1 MNRKK
6 VLTVLF
12 FAVVCAAVAT
22 YLALA
27 YLREPAGPAVAA
39 ASELSVIDV
48 VVATKDLDL
57 GTVLTEEHLKVVDWP
72 AESMPDGY
80 AGSPVEVIGRGL
92 LQPVSGNEPILVNKL
107 APKEAGG
114 GLSIIIPPGKRAMS
128 VRVDD
133 VVGVAGFARPGTR
146 VDVVVTL
153 TGASTEQD
161 PATRL
166 ILQNI
171 QVLAAG
177 QTIQRDIQGEP
188 ETVPVVT
195 LMVSP
200 EEGEV
205 LALAATEGQVQLA
218 LRNAL
223 DMEEVETPGVRI
235 ASLYP
240 RSRRV
245 PTPIRRATPPDTRT
259 RVQLYRGARDT
270 TYAVQKA
277 DGSDA
282 SDGS

>member
-6 VLTVLF
+6 VMTVLF
-12 FAVVCAAVAT
+12 FAVLCAAVAT

-27 YLREPAGPAVAA
+27 FLRQPAGPAVAA

-48 VVATKDLDL
+48 VVADKDLDI
-57 GTVLTEEHLKVVDWP
+57 GTVLTEEHVKVVDWP

-92 LQPVSGNEPILVNKL
+92 LVPLSGNEPILVSKL
-107 APKEAGG
+107 APTEAGG

-188 ETVPVVT
+188 EAVPVVT
-195 LMVSP
+195 LMVTP

-218 LRNAL
+218 LRNSL
-223 DMEEVETPGVRI
+223 DMDEVETSGVRI

-245 PTPIRRATPPDTRT
+245 PTTIRRSAPVDTRVK
-259 RVQLYRGARDT
+259 VQLYRGSRDT
-270 TYAVQKA
+270 TYAVEKPE
-277 DGSDA
+277 GS
-282 SDGS
+282 SGGSE

>member
-27 YLREPAGPAVAA
+27 YLRQPAGPTLAA
-39 ASELSVIDV
+39 ASEVSVVDV

-57 GTVLTEEHLKVVDWP
+57 GTVLTEEDLKVVSWP
-72 AESMPDGY
+72 AEAMPDGY

-92 LQPVSGNEPILVNKL
+92 MVPMSTNEPILVGKL

-114 GLSIIIPPGKRAMS
+114 GLPIIIPPGKRAMS

-133 VVGVAGFARPGTR
+133 VVGVTGFARPGTR

-171 QVLAAG
+171 EVLAAG
-177 QTIQRDIQGEP
+177 QTIQRDVQGDP
-188 ETVPVVT
+188 EAVTVVT
-195 LMVSP
+195 LMVTP

-205 LALAATEGQVQLA
+205 LALASTEGQVQLA
-218 LRNAL
+218 LRNVL
-223 DMEEVETPGVRI
+223 DMDEVETPGVRI
-235 ASLYP
+235 GSLYP

-245 PTPIRRATPPDTRT
+245 PTPIRRATPTDTRV
-259 RVQLYRGARDT
+259 RVQMYRGSRDT
-270 TYAVQKA
+270 TYAVQKP
-277 DGSDA
+277 DGS
-282 SDGS
+282 

>member
-1 MNRKK
+1 
-6 VLTVLF
+6 
-12 FAVVCAAVAT
+12 
-22 YLALA
+22 
-27 YLREPAGPAVAA
+27 
-39 ASELSVIDV
+39 
-48 VVATKDLDL
+48 
-57 GTVLTEEHLKVVDWP
+57 
-72 AESMPDGY
+72 
-80 AGSPVEVIGRGL
+80 VIGRGL
-92 LQPVSGNEPILVNKL
+92 LMAMSGNEPILVSKL

-114 GLSIIIPPGKRAMS
+114 GLSIIIEPGKRAMS

-133 VVGVAGFARPGTR
+133 VVGVAGFAGPGSR

-188 ETVPVVT
+188 QTVPVVT
-195 LMVSP
+195 LMVTP

-205 LALAATEGQVQLA
+205 LALAATEGRVQLA

-223 DMEEVETPGVRI
+223 DLEEVETSGVRI

-245 PTPIRRATPPDTRT
+245 PTPVRRATPVDTRV
-259 RVQLYRGARDT
+259 RVQLYRGSRDT

-277 DGSDA
+277 EDGS
-282 SDGS
+282 

>member
-12 FAVVCAAVAT
+12 FAVLCAAVAT

-27 YLREPAGPAVAA
+27 FLRQPAGPTVAA
-39 ASELSVIDV
+39 ASELSVTDV
-48 VVATKDLDL
+48 VVAAKDLDL

-72 AESMPDGY
+72 AEAMPNGY

-92 LQPVSGNEPILVNKL
+92 LMPMSGNEPILVSKL

-114 GLSIIIPPGKRAMS
+114 GLSIIIPPGMRAMS

-133 VVGVAGFARPGTR
+133 VVGVAGFAGPGSR

-171 QVLAAG
+171 RVLAAG

-188 ETVPVVT
+188 QTVPVVT
-195 LMVSP
+195 LMVTP

-223 DMEEVETPGVRI
+223 DLEEVETSGVRI

-245 PTPIRRATPPDTRT
+245 PTPIRQATPVDTRV
-259 RVQLYRGARDT
+259 RVQLYRGSRDT

-277 DGSDA
+277 EDGS
-282 SDGS
+282 

>member
-6 VLTVLF
+6 VMTVLF
-12 FAVVCAAVAT
+12 LAVLCAALAT

-27 YLREPAGPAVAA
+27 FLRQPAGPAVAA

-48 VVATKDLDL
+48 VVAQKDLDM
-57 GTVLTEEHLKVVDWP
+57 GTVLTVEDLKVVDWP
-72 AESMPDGY
+72 ADAMPNGY
-80 AGSPVEVIGRGL
+80 AGSPVEVMGRGL
-92 LQPVSGNEPILVNKL
+92 LAPVSANEPILVNKL
-107 APKEAGG
+107 APTEAGG
-114 GLSIIIPPGKRAMS
+114 GLSIIIPAGKRAMS

-171 QVLAAG
+171 EVVAAG
-177 QTIQRDIQGEP
+177 KTIQHDIQGEP

-195 LMVSP
+195 LMVTP
-200 EEGEV
+200 EEGEI

-223 DMEEVETPGVRI
+223 DMEEVETSGVRI
-235 ASLYP
+235 GSLYP
-240 RSRRV
+240 RSRAV
-245 PTPIRRATPPDTRT
+245 PAPIRRATSPDTRP
-259 RVQLYRGARDT
+259 RVQLYRGSRDT
-270 TYAVQKA
+270 TYSVEQGAKESS
-277 DGSDA
+277 GE
-282 SDGS
+282 

>member
-12 FAVVCAAVAT
+12 FAVLCAAVAT

-27 YLREPAGPAVAA
+27 YLRQPAGPAIANAA
-39 ASELSVIDV
+39 ELSVIDV

-57 GTVLTEEHLKVVDWP
+57 GTVLNEEHLKVVEWP
-72 AESMPDGY
+72 ATAMPDGY
-80 AGSPVEVIGRGL
+80 SGSPVEVIGRGL
-92 LQPVSGNEPILVNKL
+92 LSPMSANEPILVGKL

-114 GLSIIIPPGKRAMS
+114 GLSIIIPPGRRAMS

-133 VVGVAGFARPGTR
+133 VVGVAGFAMPGTR

-177 QTIQRDIQGEP
+177 HTIRRDIQGEP
-188 ETVPVVT
+188 ENVPVVT
-195 LMVSP
+195 LMVTP

-223 DMEEVETPGVRI
+223 DMDSVETPGVRI
-235 ASLYP
+235 GSLYP
-240 RSRRV
+240 RSRRL
-245 PTPIRRATPPDTRT
+245 PTPIRRAAPVDTR
-259 RVQLYRGARDT
+259 VPVKLYRGSRDT
-270 TYAVQKA
+270 TYAVEK
-277 DGSDA
+277 GSTE
-282 SDGS
+282 GE

>member
-12 FAVVCAAVAT
+12 FAVLCAAVAT

-27 YLREPAGPAVAA
+27 FLRQPAGPAVAA

-48 VVATKDLDL
+48 VVAEKDLDM

-80 AGSPVEVIGRGL
+80 AGSPVEVLGRGL
-92 LQPVSGNEPILVNKL
+92 LVPVSGNEPILVGKL

-114 GLSIIIPPGKRAMS
+114 GLTIIIPAGKRAMS

-188 ETVPVVT
+188 EAVPVVT
-195 LMVSP
+195 LMVTP
-200 EEGEV
+200 EEGEM

-223 DMEEVETPGVRI
+223 DTEEVETTGVRI

-240 RSRRV
+240 QSRRV
-245 PTPIRRATPPDTRT
+245 PTPIRRATPTDTRVP
-259 RVQLYRGARDT
+259 VQMYRGSRDT
-270 TYAVQKA
+270 TYAVEA
-277 DGSDA
+277 DGPG
-282 SDGS
+282 GS

>member
-22 YLALA
+22 YLAVA
-27 YLREPAGPAVAA
+27 YLRQPAGPATASAA
-39 ASELSVIDV
+39 EVSLIEV
-48 VVATKDLDL
+48 VVATKDLDM
-57 GTVLTEEHLKVVDWP
+57 GTVLDAEHLKVVDWP
-72 AESMPDGY
+72 AESMPEGY
-80 AGSPVEVIGRGL
+80 SGSPVEIIGRGL
-92 LQPVSGNEPILVNKL
+92 LMPVNTNEPILVGKL

-114 GLSIIIPPGKRAMS
+114 GLSIIIPHGKRAMS

-133 VVGVAGFARPGTR
+133 VVGVAGFAMPGTR

-153 TGASTEQD
+153 TGASTEKD

-177 QTIQRDIQGEP
+177 HTIQRDIQGEP
-188 ETVPVVT
+188 ENVPVVT
-195 LMVSP
+195 LMVTP
-200 EEGEV
+200 AEGEI

-223 DMEEVETPGVRI
+223 DTDEIETEGVRI
-235 ASLYP
+235 GSLYP
-240 RSRRV
+240 RSRHV
-245 PTPIRRATPPDTRT
+245 PTPVRRVSAPDR
-259 RVQLYRGARDT
+259 RPSVQLYRGSRDT
-270 TYAVQKA
+270 TYTVEQ
-277 DGSDA
+277 GSA
-282 SDGS
+282 ESSGS